1 MAEMTPVKFAMRALA
16 LILVPPG
23 AWWGLDRSPAIQVD
37 AFRLLTPEVARG
49 GSLEVAYHTTFLRR
63 CSGDGNRFFVD
74 AAGVSIP
81 AERYSFRDGIGR
93 NGQPVPLDNPQWMT
107 IKATIPA
114 QATPGMGIYQNISDF
129 FCNPLQRY
137 LQLGI
142 KFTYPLIRFQVT
154 DAPITAAQPPITAFL
169 PVPQDF
175 DLRERAKLVPPAM
188 SPFPEIRPR

>member
-1 MAEMTPVKFAMRALA
+1 MTPVKFAMRALA
-16 LILVPPG
+16 LILVPP
-23 AWWGLDRSPAIQVD
+23 ATWWAMDQSPAIEVD
-37 AFRLLTPEVARG
+37 AFRIVTPQVARG
-49 GSLEVAYHTTFLRR
+49 GSLEVAYHTTFFRR

-114 QATPGMGIYQNISDF
+114 QATPGAATYQNVSDF

-137 LQLGI
+137 LQHGI
-142 KFTYPLIRFQVT
+142 KFAYPLIRFRVT
-154 DAPITAAQPPITAFL
+154 DAPIMAAQPPLTAFL
-169 PVPQDF
+169 PLQKDV
-175 DLRERAKLVPPAM
+175 DLRERARLVPQ
-188 SPFPEIRPR
+188 SSTSRSSEIEAR